1 MKQHGLTLNEV
12 AKTLK
17 CKPALV
23 YSRVKQAGFD
33 FREFFGNKVLPKV
46 DFDKI
51 KEIWSFNMKRADVE
65 NALCVSRWQLE
76 KSFKGRLWSE
86 ISQDLD
92 RHLLFKTYEK
102 GMSLR
107 QLAKKLSSSFSTFQ
121 HRLKILGITK
131 ESLELFNHK
140 IKKIEFIELENEMP
154 MYDLTVENYGNFL
167 LADGNIIVSNSK
179 NPPKIDHTN
188 QSTKDISDTVA
199 RAVRLIVYEWP
210 FMDVIAT
217 GNSYSASED
226 TRKVQ
231 AGIASPEEKA
241 KHEEQLLSSSIGLGK
256 WRQTQKGGRA
266 IRLEDVLPDI
276 NSTNL

>member
-1 MKQHGLTLNEV
+1 M
-12 AKTLK
+12 
-17 CKPALV
+17 
-23 YSRVKQAGFD
+23 
-33 FREFFGNKVLPKV
+33 LPKV

-65 NALCVSRWQLE
+65 NALCVSRWQIE

-102 GMSLR
+102 CMSLR
-107 QLAKKLSSSFSTFQ
+107 QLAKKLSSPFSTFQ